1 MLIASA
7 LCFTSSCAPLRPA
20 ARASSRMTKASTLQL
35 DITANLQRWKMFVAV
50 AEEGTLTRAAL
61 HLDSNQTALSR
72 HLTALELQCGARL
85 FERTGRGVK
94 LSETGAR
101 ILPQVRDLL
110 AQAEQLELDI
120 RGKTRPLSGLVT
132 MALMPSV
139 AQNIVGPLFSFL
151 RTHHPGARLR
161 VLEGASGK
169 VEEWLA
175 DGRADIGLLYRYH
188 TPLPANETAL
198 LATDAYLVGGR
209 GDRATARATVPF
221 HLLADLPLVLPSA
234 PNGLRH
240 AIEVRARAARVTLS
254 PIIESDSLALLKSLA
269 MNEKVNVILSHHA
282 LGEDLASGRLQAAR
296 IVDPSITATVSIA
309 RSKAKA
315 PSSTVELV
323 SRKVTELVQAASLD
337 GALA

>member
-1 MLIASA
+1 M
-7 LCFTSSCAPLRPA
+7 PK
-20 ARASSRMTKASTLQL
+20 ASSLQL

-94 LSETGAR
+94 LSETGER

-110 AQAEQLELDI
+110 AQAEQLEMDI
-120 RGKTRPLSGLVT
+120 RGKTRPLTGLVT
-132 MALMPSV
+132 LALMPSV

-151 RTHHPGARLR
+151 RAHHPGARLR
-161 VLEGASGK
+161 LLEGSSGK

-188 TPLPANETAL
+188 TPLPAQETAL
-198 LATDAYLVGGR
+198 LAVDAFLVGGR
-209 GDRATARATVPF
+209 GDRATAAPTVPF
-221 HLLADLPLVLPSA
+221 RALADLPLVLPSA

-240 AIEVRARAARVTLS
+240 AIEVKARAARVTLS
-254 PIIESDSLALLKSLA
+254 PIIESDSLGLLKSLA
-269 MNEKVNVILSHHA
+269 MNERVNVILSHHA
-282 LGEDLASGRLQAAR
+282 LGEEFASGQLQASR
-296 IVDPSITATVSIA
+296 IVEPTIEATVSIA
-309 RSKAKA
+309 HSKAKT
-315 PSSTVELV
+315 PSSTVTLV
-323 SRKVTELVQAASLD
+323 SQKVTELVTQAGLR
-337 GALA
+337 GVR